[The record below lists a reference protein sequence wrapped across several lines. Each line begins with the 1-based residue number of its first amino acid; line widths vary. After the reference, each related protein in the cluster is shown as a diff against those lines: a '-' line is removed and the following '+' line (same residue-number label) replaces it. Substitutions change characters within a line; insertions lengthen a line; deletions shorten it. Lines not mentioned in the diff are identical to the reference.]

1 MLAPPRTV
9 VRREAGLYALER
21 ALQRRG
27 FRHVAGADEAGRG
40 ACAGPLV
47 AGAAILPEGKR
58 GEIDELAD
66 SKLLTPLARER
77 VYAEVVDRA
86 LAWSVVIIGP
96 AEVDQRGLH
105 VCNLSAMRR
114 ALASLTVGP
123 EYVLTDGFPV
133 DGLGA
138 PGLAVWKGDRVAACV
153 AAASVLAKVTRDRLM
168 VELDGQYPDYGFAE
182 HKGYIT
188 DEHSA
193 ALTRHG
199 QAVHP
204 EAVGQHVLGPGGQR
218 GQRPAHRGQVAHVQA
233 AGVDLLGRDDHHGVR
248 QRAGHDLVVDPL
260 PAGGGEQLGVGQPVD
275 LAAPPLGQDRGGG
288 DQRPGAGAATRLV
301 GPGDVPEAAPL
312 QRALQRVEP
321 ALAAHDRARR
331 GQHRSPSG
339 RAGSNL
345 RNSSIT
351 SIAVPA

>member
-1 MLAPPRTV
+1 MLTPSRTV
-9 VRREAGLYALER
+9 IRREAGLYALER

-47 AGAAILPEGKR
+47 AAAAILPEGKR

-77 VYAEVVDRA
+77 VYAEVVARA
-86 LAWSVVIIGP
+86 LAWSVVIIPP
-96 AEVDQRGLH
+96 AEVDARGLH
-105 VCNLSAMRR
+105 VCNLAAMRR
-114 ALASLTVGP
+114 ALASLTTGP

-168 VELDGQYPDYGFAE
+168 VELDDRFPDYGFAV
-182 HKGYIT
+182 HKGYVT

-199 QAVHP
+199 PCIEHRFSYVNVAAVS
-204 EAVGQHVLGPGGQR
+204 GR
-218 GQRPAHRGQVAHVQA
+218 GNRP
-233 AGVDLLGRDDHHGVR
+233 
-248 QRAGHDLVVDPL
+248 P
-260 PAGGGEQLGVGQPVD
+260 
-275 LAAPPLGQDRGGG
+275 
-288 DQRPGAGAATRLV
+288 
-301 GPGDVPEAAPL
+301 
-312 QRALQRVEP
+312 
-321 ALAAHDRARR
+321 RARR
-331 GQHRSPSG
+331 PVVVPSATDEPMMLWPAPEG
-339 RAGSNL
+339 TVGVASGEQPRPP
-345 RNSSIT
+345 
-351 SIAVPA
+351 VPVGENEAMEGEKR

>member
-1 MLAPPRTV
+1 MLAPSRTV
-9 VRREAGLYALER
+9 IRREAGIYALER

-58 GEIDELAD
+58 GEIEELAD

-77 VYAEVVDRA
+77 VYDEVVKRA
-86 LAWSVVIIGP
+86 LAWSVVIIPP

-105 VCNLSAMRR
+105 VCNLVAMRR
-114 ALASLTVGP
+114 ALASLSTGP

-168 VELDGQYPDYGFAE
+168 VELDDRFPDYGFAE

-199 QAVHP
+199 PCIEHRFSYVNVAAVS
-204 EAVGQHVLGPGGQR
+204 GR
-218 GQRPAHRGQVAHVQA
+218 GNRPPRARRPAVSA
-233 AGVDLLGRDDHHGVR
+233 ALPLPSLL
-248 QRAGHDLVVDPL
+248 DPL
-260 PAGGGEQLGVGQPVD
+260 PLDPSLRAPVASPAPPPSALSAAWADPTSTAASDEALMLRLGAGGTVGVASGEQPRPPVPVGED
-275 LAAPPLGQDRGGG
+275 GAMEGE
-288 DQRPGAGAATRLV
+288 QR
-301 GPGDVPEAAPL
+301 
-312 QRALQRVEP
+312 
-321 ALAAHDRARR
+321 
-331 GQHRSPSG
+331 
-339 RAGSNL
+339 
-345 RNSSIT
+345 
-351 SIAVPA
+351 